1 MIGAALIVL
10 REVFEAALLIG
21 ILLAGTRDLAGRGR
35 WVAGGVALGLLGAVI
50 VALGAGRLADAFE
63 GSGQEVF
70 NATVLLAA
78 TALLGW
84 HSLWMKRH
92 GRELAAQLAGVGRR
106 IASGVTPL
114 SGLLLVVALAVLREG
129 AELVLFL
136 YGIAA
141 GGADAHA
148 LATGSLIGLVGGVA
162 IGAVVYRGLAV
173 IPPRHLFAVTGTLLL
188 LLAAG
193 LASQAASNLVQA
205 GWLPP
210 LVDPVWNSAWL
221 VSEHGA
227 VGQALHALLGYVE
240 RPSATQLLAFA
251 LALGVLAGVGRLGA
265 GPIPQDSRPHGR
277 PLAVALAIA
286 LAAILPGRAQAGL
299 VIYSPVVEAGEAAV
313 ELRSQRDLDGRAAAN
328 GAEDHK
334 VELEYAPNDRW
345 LAEGLITIERD
356 PGGARHVT
364 EASFENVFA
373 LAPQGKY
380 AADFGLLAEY
390 AHGIGTDSHDAIE
403 LGLLAEKSF
412 ARTVLTVNL
421 TAEQALTSG
430 SRADLGY
437 AARLRWRRHAH
448 FEPGIE
454 LHGELGRVDAL
465 GRLGAH
471 RHQMGPSAMGRFR
484 LGAHRAVRYEAAWVF
499 GLTSA
504 SPDSTAR
511 LKFEYEF

>member
-21 ILLAGTRDLAGRGR
+21 ILLAGPRDLPRRGR
-35 WVAGGVALGLLGAVI
+35 WVGGGVALGLAGATL
-50 VALGAGRLADAFE
+50 VALGAGRLAAAFD
-63 GSGQEVF
+63 GSGQELF
-70 NATVLLAA
+70 NATVLLGA

-84 HSLWMKRH
+84 HSVWMKRH
-92 GRELAAQLAGVGRR
+92 GRALAANLAGIGQRV
-106 IASGVTPL
+106 ASGVTPL
-114 SGLLLVVALAVLREG
+114 SGLMVVVALAVLREG

-148 LATGSLIGLVGGVA
+148 LATGSAAGMVAGIA
-162 IGAVVYRGLAV
+162 IGALVYRGLVA

-193 LASQAASNLVQA
+193 LASQAAANLVQA
-205 GWLPP
+205 GWLPG
-210 LVDPVWNSAWL
+210 LLEPVWDSSRL
-221 VSEHGA
+221 VAERGA
-227 VGQALHALLGYVE
+227 LGQALHALVGYTE
-240 RPSATQLLAFA
+240 RPSATQLIAFA
-251 LALGVLAGVGRLGA
+251 ITLAGLAGASRLATGPGGA
-265 GPIPQDSRPHGR
+265 ERPNGR
-277 PLAVALAIA
+277 PLAVAFVIM

-299 VIYSPVVEAGEAAV
+299 VIYSPNVEAGEAAI
-313 ELRSQRDLDGRAAAN
+313 ELRSQRDLDGQASVN
-328 GAEDHK
+328 GGEEHK
-334 VELEYAPNDRW
+334 VEFEYAPNDRW
-345 LAEGLITIERD
+345 RAEGLVTIERD
-356 PGGARHVT
+356 PGGSRRVT
-364 EASFENVFA
+364 EVAFENVFA
-373 LAPQGKY
+373 LTPQGKY

-390 AHGIGTDSHDAIE
+390 AHGVGGDSHDAVE

-437 AARLRWRRHAH
+437 AARLRWRRHPR

-454 LHGELGRVDAL
+454 LHGELGQIGQSA
-465 GRLGAH
+465 GLGAH
-471 RHQMGPSAMGRFR
+471 RHQLGPSAMGRFR
-484 LGAHRAVRYEAAWVF
+484 LGAHRALRYEAAWVF

-504 SPDSTAR
+504 SPASTAR
-511 LKFEYEF
+511 LQFEYEF